1 MVDHKVE
8 NRPPHLTGI
17 STRSRGYGDHCPLTE
32 TTMLTFATPDL
43 FTMSGT
49 FTDMKRFT
57 REGVLAEAL
66 TYFQNDDL
74 AATTWVNKY
83 ALRDDKG
90 YLIEKSPA
98 DMHRRMAR
106 EFARIES
113 NYACLPP
120 YRKALLSTY
129 GRERKA
135 LDEARIFDLFDGFRD
150 VVPQGSVMA
159 SLGDP
164 YRLASLSNCVVIPS
178 PLDSYGGIFRVDQQ
192 LAQLFK
198 RRCGVGFDLST
209 LRPEGAQV
217 SNAART
223 STGAVSFMERF
234 SNTTREVAQ
243 KGRRGALMLTMDI
256 AHPDVEK
263 FITIKQDLAKVTGAN
278 ISVRVSD
285 EFLQAVDADADFTLR
300 WPVDAKTPVITRQV
314 KARELWNT
322 LITCAHRTAE
332 PGVIFWDRQHRYST
346 SSLYPGFR
354 NESTN
359 PCSEIA
365 MQGGD
370 SCRLIAINLFSFV
383 TDAFTP
389 AARFDQERFAQV
401 SYEAQRLMDDLVDLE
416 LEAVDRILAKVNDDP
431 EPDPIK
437 RVERET
443 WELLR
448 DTGRKGRRTGLGFT
462 GLADALAALNLKYD
476 SDAALIATEDIMRT
490 KCRAEFDSS
499 IDMAIERG
507 AFDAFDPAVERM
519 SEFTAMLKEELPD
532 VHARMMTHGR
542 RNISLSTVAPTGTL
556 SLLTRTSS
564 GIEPVYMLGYTRRRK
579 VMPGDKKA
587 RVSFTD
593 ELGDQWEEFTVHH
606 PRVLDWMQA
615 TGKKDTT
622 ESPYAN
628 ATANDIDWHKRV
640 RLQAVVQK
648 YTTHSISSTIN
659 LPSTATVEEVGGI
672 YLEAWKEGLKGITVY
687 RDGSRSGVLVANAD
701 EKGKG
706 GEGGSGGEQTAHVSR
721 PERLEAD
728 VLRFH
733 NETEPWIAVVGLL
746 DGKPYEIFTGKA
758 NGGFELPKWVTKG
771 WVVKRKDHK
780 RGKNIYDLEYADS
793 DEYRITVQGLSRTFN
808 PEFWNYAILI
818 SGMLRQG
825 TPVPH
830 VVDVVANLSLYDAT
844 LNTWKNGVVRALTRY
859 IPDGTRATGRKCPEC
874 GDADGLYYEEGCL
887 KCKSCGASKC
897 G

>member
-1 MVDHKVE
+1 M
-8 NRPPHLTGI
+8 
-17 STRSRGYGDHCPLTE
+17 STIAAASTIVQ
-32 TTMLTFATPDL
+32 
-43 FTMSGT
+43 
-49 FTDMKRFT
+49 TDMKRKT
-57 REGVLAEAL
+57 DSPVKQTYTQEEVLKNAL
-66 TYFQNDDL
+66 AYFKGDDL
-74 AATTWVNKY
+74 AATTWMNKY
-83 ALRDDKG
+83 ALRDGDG
-90 YLIEKSPA
+90 HLVESGPA

-106 EFARIES
+106 EFARIEAK
-113 NYACLPP
+113 YTPVPAEK
-120 YRKALLSTY
+120 RALLSSY
-129 GRERKA
+129 GQARER
-135 LDEARIFDLFDGFRD
+135 LDEERVFKLFDGFRD

-178 PLDSYGGIFRVDQQ
+178 PLDSYAGIFRNDQQ

-209 LRPEGAQV
+209 LRPEGAPV

-263 FITIKQDLAKVTGAN
+263 FITIKQDLSKVTGAN
-278 ISVRVSD
+278 VSVRVSD
-285 EFLQAVDADADFTLR
+285 EFLKAVEADADYTLR
-300 WPVDAKTPVITRQV
+300 WPIDSKKPTVTKVV

-322 LITCAHRTAE
+322 LISCAHASAE
-332 PGVIFWDRQHRYST
+332 PGVIFWDRQHLYST
-346 SSLYPGFR
+346 SSVYPGFR

-370 SCRLIAINLFSFV
+370 SCRLIAINLHRFV
-383 TDAFTP
+383 NEPFTHR
-389 AARFDQERFAQV
+389 AWFDHERFAAV
-401 SYEAQRLMDDLVDLE
+401 TYEAQRLMDDLVDLE
-416 LEAVDRILAKVNDDP
+416 LEAVDRILAKVNADP
-431 EPDPIK
+431 EPDELK
-437 RVERET
+437 RTERET

-448 DTGRKGRRTGLGFT
+448 DTGKKGRRTGLGFT

-476 SDAALIATEDIMRT
+476 SDEAIEAAEDILRT

-507 AFDAFDPAVERM
+507 AFEGFAPAVERT
-519 SEFTAMLKEELPD
+519 SEFTAMLEKELPE
-532 VHARMMTHGR
+532 VHDRMMRHGR

-579 VMPGDKKA
+579 VVPGDPNAK
-587 RVSFTD
+587 VTFTD
-593 ELGDQWEEFTVHH
+593 DLGDQWEEFTVHH
-606 PRVLDWMQA
+606 PRVLDWMQV
-615 TGKKDTT
+615 TGKSDPA
-622 ESPYAN
+622 ESPYHG
-628 ATANDIDWHKRV
+628 ATANDIDWHKRI
-640 RLQAVVQK
+640 RMQSVVQK

-659 LPSTATVEEVGGI
+659 LPSTATVDEVGGI
-672 YLEAWKEGLKGITVY
+672 YLEAWHHGLKGITVY
-687 RDGSRSGVLVANAD
+687 RDGSRSGVLVATEAASTHA
-701 EKGKG
+701 ERSRALV
-706 GEGGSGGEQTAHVSR
+706 EGRSGVDTPGHHAPR
-721 PERLEAD
+721 PETLEAD
-728 VLRFH
+728 VLRFN

-771 WVVKRKDHK
+771 WVVKRRDEE
-780 RGKNIYDLEYADS
+780 RGTNRYDLEYAD
-793 DEYRITVQGLSRTFN
+793 DEGYKVTVQGLSRTFN
-808 PEFWNYAILI
+808 KEFWNYAILI

-825 TPVPH
+825 MPVPQ
-830 VVDVVANLSLYDAT
+830 VVDVVANLNLYDST
-844 LNTWKNGVVRALTRY
+844 LNTWKNGVVRALSRY
-859 IPDGTRATGRKCPEC
+859 IPDGTQALGRKCPEC
-874 GDADGLYYEEGCL
+874 GDAEGLYYEEGCL
-887 KCKSCGASKC
+887 KCRSCGGTKC